1 MICHTEQVFTSE
13 LTIKLRN
20 FGTEQEALCRELLAA
35 KQLGICK
42 ITTSEN
48 GKPVFKSLA
57 SMLRSGNDIIKTDII
72 LTRSDSKVR
81 SSSKMRTIQ
90 EKRL

>member
-1 MICHTEQVFTSE
+1 MSKSWSTDFLGSKQ

-20 FGTEQEALCRELLAA
+20 FGTAQQALSRELLEA
-35 KQLGICK
+35 KHLGICK

-57 SMLRSGNDIIKTDII
+57 SMLKSGNDTIRTDII
-72 LTRSDSKVR
+72 LTNEGSRE
-81 SSSKMRTIQ
+81 MY
-90 EKRL
+90 